1 MSVED
6 RDWYREDF
14 KRKEKEY
21 GGDFSIHSKP
31 KREKAKTYNRESY
44 TNKPAKIVSKRRMT
58 VENILVALLCTAF
71 VWVSITSFIGVSAM
85 GLTYYIPAIIVEI
98 SVFNYTYKTSKEY
111 GNESVISLIALLIC
125 GFSIILSGTMIISIL
140 MQI

>member
-58 VENILVALLCTAF
+58 VENIFWWRFFVRLLCGYPLPHLQGCQP
-71 VWVSITSFIGVSAM
+71 WG
-85 GLTYYIPAIIVEI
+85 
-98 SVFNYTYKTSKEY
+98 
-111 GNESVISLIALLIC
+111 
-125 GFSIILSGTMIISIL
+125 
-140 MQI
+140 

>member
-21 GGDFSIHSKP
+21 GGDFSIHSKT
-31 KREKAKTYNRESY
+31 KREKAKTYKKESY

-71 VWVSITSFIGVSAM
+71 VWVSITSFTGVSAM

-98 SVFNYTYKTSKEY
+98 SVFVLPIKQAKNTEIK
-111 GNESVISLIALLIC
+111 V
-125 GFSIILSGTMIISIL
+125 
-140 MQI
+140 